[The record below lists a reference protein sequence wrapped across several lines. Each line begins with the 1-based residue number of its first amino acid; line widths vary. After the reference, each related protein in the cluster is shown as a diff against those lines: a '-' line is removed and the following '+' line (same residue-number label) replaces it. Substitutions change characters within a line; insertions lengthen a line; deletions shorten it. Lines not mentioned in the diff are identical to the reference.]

1 MSLGAPSDEVAED
14 YKNSLEDLQL
24 NSRYEISNLTVIAKE
39 NTEHAMAISRVL
51 ENHISKA
58 PPTKKLPALYVLDSV
73 VKNVGTPYTL
83 FFGRNLYST
92 FMNAYTKVDGPIRK
106 KLDEMLKTWKEPV
119 PGSVDTR
126 PVFPVEVTRP
136 IENALIKARTAFVQQ
151 HHAKLQQERLNLS
164 RHVATPPV
172 GWRNTPTPPQAV
184 TTYRPPPTTNSYG
197 PQHGNNGVPNNHSN
211 HQAPPQQYP
220 PVDLLA
226 PSTPAQPVQQA
237 SSYAG
242 YPQPSVSVDTLSED
256 LTKVIADARVEFA
269 ANPYHS
275 PIQIKLKALLDLQ
288 SIIQKQQL
296 APDQMLQIKEQITQ
310 MAANPTQPVQTLRG
324 TAIADFQPQT
334 QPHLPPQLSQGYQP
348 PPLQTP
354 EPYQPPI
361 QPIFSQNALAQLLAA
376 TAKAQ
381 PLTPP
386 PPRPA
391 LPAPLP
397 VEPTFSTSAAQ
408 ATTVP
413 LNENSLVA
421 SLRAAGMLPPLPM
434 TSTPVSNPKTST
446 GTPTLPFNLPLL
458 PPKQQAS
465 TNTPSMA
472 TAYPERPPPTQVE
485 DDVKMTSASLKVSR
499 PHLIATL
506 YEAQPSQCGS
516 CGRRFFATEEGKRQ
530 KARHLDWHFKV
541 NQRLGDAVKRG
552 QNRSWYVGEM
562 EWIQSRD
569 NDEKAIANTNGSDAA
584 KSQALAAIAKK
595 DPKNQYI
602 PVPNDQKLA
611 SAPCPICQEPF
622 DRKWHDETQ
631 DFIWIDAMMVG
642 GRAYHASCHAEMNA
656 SRPASRTGKDSVL
669 GKRKAELG
677 DLNSLRARLKREVAV

>member
-1 MSLGAPSDEVAED
+1 MSSGAPSDEVAED

-58 PPTKKLPALYVLDSV
+58 SPTKKLPALYVLDSV

-119 PGSVDTR
+119 PGSMDTR

-151 HHAKLQQERLNLS
+151 HHLKLQQEKLNLS
-164 RHVATPPV
+164 RHAATPPV
-172 GWRNTPTPPQAV
+172 GWRNTPTPPQNVAS
-184 TTYRPPPTTNSYG
+184 YRPPPSAHGYG
-197 PQHGNNGVPNNHSN
+197 SQHGSNGVSN
-211 HQAPPQQYP
+211 TYSNQQPPLQQYP
-220 PVDLLA
+220 P
-226 PSTPAQPVQQA
+226 PSLPVPTTPAQPFNQA
-237 SSYAG
+237 LGYAP
-242 YPQPSVSVDTLSED
+242 YPQPSVSVDTLNED
-256 LTKVIADARVEFA
+256 LARVIANARVEFA

-275 PIQIKLKALLDLQ
+275 PTQIKLKALLDLQ
-288 SIIQKQQL
+288 SILQRQQL
-296 APDQMLQIKEQITQ
+296 APDQMVQIKDQITQ
-310 MAANPTQPVQTLRG
+310 LAAQGPQHTQDMQA
-324 TAIADFQPQT
+324 TAVVDSQPQLVQQY
-334 QPHLPPQLSQGYQP
+334 QPPSLPPPQQYQP
-348 PPLQTP
+348 PP
-354 EPYQPPI
+354 QPM
-361 QPIFSQNALAQLLAA
+361 FSQNALAQLIAA

-381 PLTPP
+381 PPTPP

-391 LPAPLP
+391 LPASLQ
-397 VEPTFSTSAAQ
+397 VEPAFGTS
-408 ATTVP
+408 TVP
-413 LNENSLVA
+413 QANTAPPNENSLVA

-434 TSTPVSNPKTST
+434 TSMPASNPTISS
-446 GTPTLPFNLPLL
+446 GTPALPFNLPLL
-458 PPKQQAS
+458 PPQQQAS
-465 TNTPSMA
+465 MTTPPMA
-472 TAYPERPPPTQVE
+472 TTYPARPPSTRIE
-485 DDVKMTSASLKVSR
+485 NDVKMTSASLKISR
-499 PHLIATL
+499 PHLISSL

-516 CGRRFFATEEGKRQ
+516 CGRRFFATEQGKQ
-530 KARHLDWHFKV
+530 KKARHLDWHFKV
-541 NQRLGDAVKRG
+541 NQRLGDAAKRG

-569 NDEKAIANTNGSDAA
+569 NDEEAVANTNGTDAA

-595 DPKNQYI
+595 EPKNQYI

-631 DFIWIDAMMVG
+631 DFIWTDAMMVG

-656 SRPASRTGKDSVL
+656 SRPASRTGNDSVL

-677 DLNSLRARLKREVAV
+677 DLNTLRARLKREVAV